1 MGGSMNRGDILEA
14 RDGKAKRDAEV
25 AQGQRGAA
33 GSFEGRRMPG
43 APIDRTA
50 QRSQSFDR
58 SRSTVREPSGG
69 ATGGLIGG
77 FGGGGGG
84 APVNDAAK
92 ARANEL
98 RFADQPVDGLAA
110 AGTGDDANAAD
121 SAAATKPA
129 LTEAQRDQL
138 VRVLDRRLVFLALA
152 RAVGEEARIAELA
165 SELGVPLAD
174 GRVNLAL
181 KVAVGADG
189 SIPSA
194 TLDALRALGAEIN
207 AEVAATDARRGL
219 VVIRIPATRLL
230 ELSAMPGLKRAE
242 PILPS

>member
-1 MGGSMNRGDILEA
+1 M
-14 RDGKAKRDAEV
+14 
-25 AQGQRGAA
+25 
-33 GSFEGRRMPG
+33 
-43 APIDRTA
+43 
-50 QRSQSFDR
+50 
-58 SRSTVREPSGG
+58 
-69 ATGGLIGG
+69 
-77 FGGGGGG
+77 
-84 APVNDAAK
+84 
-92 ARANEL
+92 
-98 RFADQPVDGLAA
+98 
-110 AGTGDDANAAD
+110 
-121 SAAATKPA
+121 
-129 LTEAQRDQL
+129 
-138 VRVLDRRLVFLALA
+138 FLALA